1 MKMWEFEV
9 LMRDS
14 GMSGVY
20 AGFQAKSGMVGN
32 YVLSIPLVF
41 ILLTLARA
49 CAAKGYCSR
58 LVGRR
63 YVGLFF

>member
-1 MKMWEFEV
+1 
-9 LMRDS
+9 MRDI
-14 GMSGVY
+14 
-20 AGFQAKSGMVGN
+20 QAKSGMVGN